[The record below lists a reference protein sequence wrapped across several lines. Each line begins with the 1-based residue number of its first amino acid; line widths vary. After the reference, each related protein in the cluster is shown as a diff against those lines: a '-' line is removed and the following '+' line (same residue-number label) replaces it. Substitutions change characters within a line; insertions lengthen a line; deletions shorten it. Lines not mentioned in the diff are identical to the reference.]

1 MAGSLLGAG
10 NSTVNKADETQV
22 QLNRVWRRIIAQS
35 SGQESAVTVLITRE
49 AHLCFYLIV
58 SLLTRQ
64 VSEILWEH
72 CTPHRCP
79 GRCEARVEAEELSF

>member
-1 MAGSLLGAG
+1 MAGSLLGTG

-22 QLNRVWRRIIAQS
+22 QLKRVWRRIIAQS

-49 AHLCFYLIV
+49 AHFCFYLIV

-64 VSEILWEH
+64 VSEKVFGTLHTSQVPW
-72 CTPHRCP
+72 T
-79 GRCEARVEAEELSF
+79 L